1 MAETP
6 TSSPLAVQVMVEI
19 TQDPEIQLMISIEHL
34 ILHFTGPGANGQPR
48 LDELAVRRVLDH
60 VRAKRVMA
68 G

>member
-6 TSSPLAVQVMVEI
+6 PDFSAPLAVQVMIEKS
-19 TQDPEIQLMISIEHL
+19 QDPEIQFMISVEHLIEHL
-34 ILHFTGPGANGQPR
+34 MQAR
-48 LDELAVRRVLDH
+48 ALDELAIRRALDH

>member
-6 TSSPLAVQVMVEI
+6 PSSPLAVQVMVEI
-19 TQDPEIQLMISIEHL
+19 TQDPEIQFMISIEHL
-34 ILHFTGPGANGQPR
+34 IEHFTGVRG
-48 LDELAVRRVLDH
+48 LDELAIRRALDH